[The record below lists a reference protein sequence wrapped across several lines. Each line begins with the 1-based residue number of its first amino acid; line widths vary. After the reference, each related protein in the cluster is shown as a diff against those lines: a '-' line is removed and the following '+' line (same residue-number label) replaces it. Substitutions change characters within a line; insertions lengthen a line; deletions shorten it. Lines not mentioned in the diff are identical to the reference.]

1 MRLFKGIGL
10 SILGLIMIY
19 FSLKKRFDKELEK
32 NLTEKLEDESK
43 FYDATVNFK
52 LLLFGIFSLLVG
64 ILFLLSELS
73 LIDIYISEFIYP
85 NSLVLHKL

>member
-10 SILGLIMIY
+10 LILGLIMIY
-19 FSLKKRFDKELEK
+19 FSLKKRDSIESFK
-32 NLTEKLEDESK
+32 NLTEKLEDESR
-43 FYDATVNFK
+43 FYAATVNFK

-73 LIDIYISEFIYP
+73 LIDIYISE
-85 NSLVLHKL
+85 